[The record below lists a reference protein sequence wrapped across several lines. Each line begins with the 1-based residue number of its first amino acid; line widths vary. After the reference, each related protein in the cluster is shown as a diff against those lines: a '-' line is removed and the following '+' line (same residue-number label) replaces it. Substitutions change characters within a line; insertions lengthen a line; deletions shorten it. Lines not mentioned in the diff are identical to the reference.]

1 MLLVLDVGNTNIVA
15 GIYDKETLVVH
26 WRVSSDRNKTADEYG
41 ILIGN
46 LFAHNFI
53 DTGKISDIVISTVVP
68 PLTVPLVRMCQRYFN
83 VKPLIVGP
91 GVKTGIAIKY
101 ENPRE
106 VGADRIV
113 NAVAAYEKYREYAPL
128 IVIDMGTATTFCVI
142 NEKGEYLGGAI
153 APGIGISTEALFQRA
168 AKLPRI
174 ELRKPRTVICRNTV
188 RSMQAGIIYG
198 YVGLI
203 DGIVKRMKEELDQ
216 PAHVIAT
223 GGLAALMASEAASIN
238 ALEPFL
244 TLDGLRIIHK
254 RNLPAPEVNY
264 ADRQNDHRPA
274 DRFSADGGSD

>member
-1 MLLVLDVGNTNIVA
+1 MLLVLDIGNTNIVA
-15 GIYDKETLVVH
+15 GIYDKERLIVH
-26 WRVSSDRNKTADEYG
+26 WRISSDRDKTADEYG

-46 LFAHNFI
+46 LFAYSRMDMEDI
-53 DTGKISDIVISTVVP
+53 GDIVISTVVP
-68 PLTVPLVRMCQRYFN
+68 PLTVPLVRMCQRYFG

-113 NAVAAYEKYREYAPL
+113 NAVAAYEKYREAAPL
-128 IVIDMGTATTFCVI
+128 IVIDLGTATTFCVI
-142 NEKGEYLGGAI
+142 NEDGEYLGGAI
-153 APGIGISTEALFQRA
+153 APGIGISTDALFQRA

-174 ELRKPRTVICRNTV
+174 ELRKPRTIICRNTV

-203 DGIVKRMKEELDQ
+203 EGIVRRMKEEIGR
-216 PAHVIAT
+216 PVHVIAT
-223 GGLAALMASEAASIN
+223 GGLAALMASEAAVID

-244 TLDGLRIIHK
+244 TLEGLRIIHK
-254 RNLPAPEVNY
+254 RNLPPKEVEH
-264 ADRQNDHRPA
+264 ADKQTIHRTA
-274 DRFSADGGSD
+274 DSFGTDGGRH